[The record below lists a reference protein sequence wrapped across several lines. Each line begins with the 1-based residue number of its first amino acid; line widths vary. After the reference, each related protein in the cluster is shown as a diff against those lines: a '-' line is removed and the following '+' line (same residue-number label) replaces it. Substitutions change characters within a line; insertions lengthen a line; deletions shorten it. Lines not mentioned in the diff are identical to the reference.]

1 MSIEKSSFGKIEDGT
16 EIFRY
21 TCTNQHGLKLQV
33 MTYGA
38 TVTAMDVPDK
48 DGNLSN
54 VTLGFDSLDGYLSR
68 HPYFGSTVGRFC
80 NRIGAGKFSIDGA
93 DYQLATNNGP
103 NHLHGGEKGFDAVVW
118 DAEEIEAADTV
129 GVKFTYRSPD
139 GEEGYPGNVDVTA
152 IYSLNN
158 DNEVTMEFSA
168 MTDKAT
174 PINLTNHCYW
184 NLGGAGS
191 GMVLEH
197 DLTIPAD
204 WYLPGDANLLPTGEI
219 ADVEGTQFD
228 FRAATPIGSRIDQLP
243 GNPDAGDPG
252 GYDNCYCLA
261 AQDGTL
267 QLAARVRAL
276 DDERPKYK
284 NNLGLVYAHQGRHAE
299 ALATFDQ
306 AGSKAEAHYNLA
318 YVLGTQ
324 GDAEGAS
331 QHMQLALDANPQ
343 HEAAREALAALAN
356 PTSDQDTG
364 DGREGRKSK
373 AVSASGNWVRYV
385 ESGASS
391 NELAITDLT
400 DGSSTESLGAQLS
413 ARSANRSAI
422 AATRTMHERAR
433 ATLRN
438 RVAAAKESVS
448 DMAPPLS
455 PVNHVQ

>member
-1 MSIEKSSFGKIEDGT
+1 MKLAKHSVLGIVFAVVCWCAIGCISQVEPQPKTGTPGMSIEKSSFGKIADGT

-129 GVKFTYRSPD
+129 GVKFMYRSPD

-158 DNEVTMEFSA
+158 DNEVTMKFSA

-191 GMVLEH
+191 GVVLEH

-228 FRAATPIGSRIDQLP
+228 FRATTPIGSRIDQLP

-267 QLAARVRAL
+267 QLAARVR
-276 DDERPKYK
+276 DP
-284 NNLGLVYAHQGRHAE
+284 
-299 ALATFDQ
+299 
-306 AGSKAEAHYNLA
+306 
-318 YVLGTQ
+318 
-324 GDAEGAS
+324 
-331 QHMQLALDANPQ
+331 
-343 HEAAREALAALAN
+343 
-356 PTSDQDTG
+356 
-364 DGREGRKSK
+364 
-373 AVSASGNWVRYV
+373 ASGRVI
-385 ESGASS
+385 EIHTTQP
-391 NELAITDLT
+391 AIQFYTGNFL
-400 DGSSTESLGAQLS
+400 DGSEGNGGFGKHDAFCLETQNYPDAPNQPEFPPSILQPGESYQHTTVHKFLTE
-413 ARSANRSAI
+413 
-422 AATRTMHERAR
+422 
-433 ATLRN
+433 
-438 RVAAAKESVS
+438 
-448 DMAPPLS
+448 
-455 PVNHVQ
+455 

>member
-1 MSIEKSSFGKIEDGT
+1 MNRSVSSTSSMLLAATLLLAGCAGT
-16 EIFRY
+16 G
-21 TCTNQHGLKLQV
+21 GL
-33 MTYGA
+33 
-38 TVTAMDVPDK
+38 
-48 DGNLSN
+48 GNLS
-54 VTLGFDSLDGYLSR
+54 FPQSSRAADGITEEES
-68 HPYFGSTVGRFC
+68 
-80 NRIGAGKFSIDGA
+80 
-93 DYQLATNNGP
+93 LATALNRARKAESRQDWEKAAGIYKLLIERKPDDPGP
-103 NHLHGGEKGFDAVVW
+103 YHRL
-118 DAEEIEAADTV
+118 
-129 GVKFTYRSPD
+129 GV
-139 GEEGYPGNVDVTA
+139 
-152 IYSLNN
+152 
-158 DNEVTMEFSA
+158 
-168 MTDKAT
+168 
-174 PINLTNHCYW
+174 
-184 NLGGAGS
+184 
-191 GMVLEH
+191 
-197 DLTIPAD
+197 
-204 WYLPGDANLLPTGEI
+204 I
-219 ADVEGTQFD
+219 ADRQGRHEDSQ
-228 FRAATPIGSRIDQLP
+228 RWLSEAIQR
-243 GNPDAGDPG
+243 DPRNAEIFNDL
-252 GYDNCYCLA
+252 GYCFL
-261 AQDGTL
+261 L
-267 QLAARVRAL
+267 QGKLTKAESAVTKAVAL

-356 PTSDQDTG
+356 LTSDQDTG

-373 AVSASGNWVRYV
+373 AVSTSGNWVQYS

-413 ARSANRSAI
+413 ARSANRSAST
-422 AATRTMHERAR
+422 ATRTMHERAR